1 MSSDYSSDNSSRPS
15 DFNDGAEAILM
26 NTDFGFEDHSGRST
40 PESHIGCPG
49 YGHGQGG
56 PVYSCG
62 CYKHNLN
69 GFARF
74 QSEPSSLDTQQ
85 ACQLADAKF
94 RAAHP
99 KLLGAHGD
107 DHNNDDSGGSG
118 SKRKWSEDDG
128 DVTNMRAT
136 SVPIVELPPE
146 KRTRIEGKFESFEG
160 ESPALA
166 KIMQEVERMRDTCRV
181 SSLATQFKVCDF
193 PQHPKQRKKWMIS
206 CFGGIG
212 HHLRSIMRLRLKQ
225 TSPHVEIADIGFL
238 KKPIPG
244 LQTFIRDMAHYT
256 LSPVR
261 LKASKIGGG
270 SPDLYVSIND
280 REELARTKHKLSMLA
295 CRTDWDF
302 SVQARCCEFNESSL
316 LGTASDICQFFG

>member
-1 MSSDYSSDNSSRPS
+1 MPSDYSSHSTNDSRPS

-26 NTDFGFEDHSGRST
+26 NTDFGFEDCSRRST
-40 PESHIGCPG
+40 PESHFGCHG

-62 CYKHNLN
+62 CYKHDCN
-69 GFARF
+69 GFGRF
-74 QSEPSSLDTQQ
+74 QSEPSSPDTEQ

-94 RAAHP
+94 RAEHP
-99 KLLGAHGD
+99 ELLEAQGG
-107 DHNNDDSGGSG
+107 DHNNADAPC

-136 SVPIVELPPE
+136 SVPIVELPPK
-146 KRTRIEGKFESFEG
+146 KRTRIERKSESFEG
-160 ESPALA
+160 ESLA
-166 KIMQEVERMRDTCRV
+166 KIMQEVVGLRDACRV
-181 SSLATQFKVCDF
+181 SICVVKL
-193 PQHPKQRKKWMIS
+193 
-206 CFGGIG
+206 GI
-212 HHLRSIMRLRLKQ
+212 LQANRMS
-225 TSPHVEIADIGFL
+225 VA
-238 KKPIPG
+238 G
-244 LQTFIRDMAHYT
+244 LQTFIQDMVHYT

-270 SPDLYVSIND
+270 SPDPYVSIND
-280 REELARTKHKLSMLA
+280 REELARTEHKLSMLA

-316 LGTASDICQFFG
+316 LETASDVSLDFSLPQYL